1 MRGENVLLLGEIDL
15 DRDDDVP
22 TGYEKGD
29 AETVHALAKKLDR
42 ERKGR
47 ERRKM
52 ERLRREGFE
61 AEGVGEALL

>member
-1 MRGENVLLLGEIDL
+1 VLLLGEIDL

-22 TGYEKGD
+22 LGYEKAD
-29 AETVHALAKKLDR
+29 VETVHAAAKKLER

-52 ERLRREGFE
+52 EKLRGEGFE
-61 AEGVGEALL
+61 AEGVGEVLL